1 MSDSTAV
8 PSHDATSNGA
18 PSIDAL
24 PAGVLQLKKNEE
36 KRLSSGHL
44 WVYSNE
50 VDTQAS
56 PLKELSPGQAVELR
70 SSTGKWL
77 AHAYANPQSLIS
89 ARITSRNPKYPMS
102 KSLLVHR
109 IKVALGLRE
118 RFYPQPFY
126 RLVFGES
133 DLLPGLIV
141 DRFGD
146 IAVVQ
151 ITTAGMEVLKQE
163 IIEALQKTIKSTGI
177 VLRNDTGSRTLEG
190 LDSYVENIG
199 EVPDELVLSEGDTEF
214 VIPMANGQKTGW
226 FYDQRDNRQWLNPL
240 VEGKTVIDACS
251 YIGAWGV
258 QAAKHGAERVICI
271 DTSESALEY
280 VAQNAQRN
288 NVADKVFTA
297 RGNATEVL
305 AGLKADGESADIV
318 VLDPPAFI
326 KRKKDFRAG
335 VKGYQKLNERGIS
348 LVKPDG
354 LLVTCSCSYHMPVN
368 EFRNMSNRAAVHVD
382 RQMQIVYENGQS
394 RDHPVH
400 PAMPETSYLKT
411 IYTRV
416 LARS

>member
-8 PSHDATSNGA
+8 PTTAVISTA
-18 PSIDAL
+18 
-24 PAGVLQLKKNEE
+24 VLQLKKNEE

-44 WVYSNE
+44 WIYSNE

-56 PLKELSPGQAVELR
+56 PLKELSLGQPVEVR

-77 AHAYANPQSLIS
+77 AHAYANPKSLIS
-89 ARITSRNPKYPMS
+89 ARITSRNHKYPMS
-102 KSLLVHR
+102 KSLIVHR

-146 IAVVQ
+146 VLVVQ

-163 IIEALQKTIKSTGI
+163 ITEALNKVMKPAGI
-177 VLRNDTGSRTLEG
+177 VLRNDTSSRTLEG
-190 LDSYVENIG
+190 LDSYVENVG
-199 EVPDELVLSEGDTEF
+199 KVPDEVTLSEGDTEF
-214 VIPMANGQKTGW
+214 AIPMANGQKTGW
-226 FYDQRDNRQWLNPL
+226 FYDQRDNRQWLNSL
-240 VEGKTVIDACS
+240 VQGKTVIDAYS

-288 NVADKVFTA
+288 NVSDRVFTA
-297 RGNATEVL
+297 RGNATDVL
-305 AGLKADGESADIV
+305 AGLKADGESADII

-326 KRKKDFRAG
+326 KRKKDYRAG

-354 LLVTCSCSYHMPVN
+354 LIVTCSCSYHMPVN
-368 EFRNMSNRAAVHVD
+368 EFRAMSNRAAVHVD
-382 RQMQIVYENGQS
+382 RQMQIIHENGQS
-394 RDHPVH
+394 IDHPVH
-400 PAMPETSYLKT
+400 PAMSETNYLKT
-411 IYTRV
+411 IYARV

>member
-8 PSHDATSNGA
+8 PATAVISTA
-18 PSIDAL
+18 
-24 PAGVLQLKKNEE
+24 VLQLKKNEE

-44 WVYSNE
+44 WIYSNE

-56 PLKELSPGQAVELR
+56 PLKELSLGQPVEVR

-77 AHAYANPQSLIS
+77 AHAYANPKSLIS
-89 ARITSRNPKYPMS
+89 ARITSRNHKYPMS
-102 KSLLVHR
+102 KSLIVHR

-146 IAVVQ
+146 VLVVQ

-163 IIEALQKTIKSTGI
+163 ITEALNKVMKPAGI
-177 VLRNDTGSRTLEG
+177 VLRNDTSSRTLEG
-190 LDSYVENIG
+190 LDSYVENVG
-199 EVPDELVLSEGDTEF
+199 KVPDEVTLSEGDTEF
-214 VIPMANGQKTGW
+214 AIPMANGQKTGW

-240 VEGKTVIDACS
+240 VQGKTVIDACS

-288 NVADKVFTA
+288 NVSDRVFTA
-297 RGNATEVL
+297 RGNATDVL
-305 AGLKADGESADIV
+305 AGLKADGESADII

-326 KRKKDFRAG
+326 KRKKDYRAG

-354 LLVTCSCSYHMPVN
+354 LIVTCSCSYHMPVN
-368 EFRNMSNRAAVHVD
+368 EFRAMSNRAAVHVD
-382 RQMQIVYENGQS
+382 RQMQIIHENGQS
-394 RDHPVH
+394 IDHPVH
-400 PAMPETSYLKT
+400 PAMSETNYLKT
-411 IYTRV
+411 IYARV

>member
-8 PSHDATSNGA
+8 PATAVISTA
-18 PSIDAL
+18 
-24 PAGVLQLKKNEE
+24 VLQLKKNEE

-44 WVYSNE
+44 WIYSNE

-56 PLKELSPGQAVELR
+56 PLKELSLGQPVEVR

-77 AHAYANPQSLIS
+77 AHAYANPKSLIS

-102 KSLLVHR
+102 KSLIVHR

-146 IAVVQ
+146 VLVVQ

-163 IIEALQKTIKSTGI
+163 ITEALNKVMKPTGI
-177 VLRNDTGSRTLEG
+177 VLRNDTSSRTLEG
-190 LDSYVENIG
+190 LDSYVENVG
-199 EVPDELVLSEGDTEF
+199 KVPDEVTLSEGDTEF
-214 VIPMANGQKTGW
+214 AIPMANGQKTGW

-240 VEGKTVIDACS
+240 VQGKTVIDAYS
-251 YIGAWGV
+251 YMGAWGV

-288 NVADKVFTA
+288 NVSDRVFTA
-297 RGNATEVL
+297 RGNATDVL
-305 AGLKADGESADIV
+305 AGLKADGESADII

-326 KRKKDFRAG
+326 KRKKDYRAG

-354 LLVTCSCSYHMPVN
+354 LIVTCSCSYHMPVN
-368 EFRNMSNRAAVHVD
+368 EFRAMSNRAAVHVD
-382 RQMQIVYENGQS
+382 RQMQIIHENGQS
-394 RDHPVH
+394 IDHPVH
-400 PAMPETSYLKT
+400 PAMPETNYLKT
-411 IYTRV
+411 IYARV

>member
-8 PSHDATSNGA
+8 PATAVISTA
-18 PSIDAL
+18 
-24 PAGVLQLKKNEE
+24 VLQLKKNEE

-44 WVYSNE
+44 WIYSNE

-56 PLKELSPGQAVELR
+56 PLKELSLGQPVEVR

-77 AHAYANPQSLIS
+77 AHAYANPKSLIS

-102 KSLLVHR
+102 KSLIVHR

-146 IAVVQ
+146 VLVVQ

-163 IIEALQKTIKSTGI
+163 ITEALNKVMKPTGI
-177 VLRNDTGSRTLEG
+177 VLRNDTSSRTLEG
-190 LDSYVENIG
+190 LDSYVENVG
-199 EVPDELVLSEGDTEF
+199 KVPDEVTLSEGDTEF
-214 VIPMANGQKTGW
+214 AIPMANGQKTGW

-240 VEGKTVIDACS
+240 VQGKTVIDACS

-280 VAQNAQRN
+280 VARNAQRN
-288 NVADKVFTA
+288 NVSDRVFTA
-297 RGNATEVL
+297 RGNATDVL
-305 AGLKADGESADIV
+305 AGLKADGESADII

-326 KRKKDFRAG
+326 KRKKDYRAG

-354 LLVTCSCSYHMPVN
+354 LIVTCSCSYHMPVN
-368 EFRNMSNRAAVHVD
+368 EFRAMSNRAAVHVD
-382 RQMQIVYENGQS
+382 RQMQIIHENGQS
-394 RDHPVH
+394 IDHPVH
-400 PAMPETSYLKT
+400 PAMPETNYLKT
-411 IYTRV
+411 IYARV

>member
-1 MSDSTAV
+1 MSDSTDVPATAV
-8 PSHDATSNGA
+8 ISTA
-18 PSIDAL
+18 
-24 PAGVLQLKKNEE
+24 VLQLKKNEE

-56 PLKELSPGQAVELR
+56 PLKELSLGQTVEVR

-102 KSLLVHR
+102 KSLIVHR

-146 IAVVQ
+146 VLVVQ

-163 IIEALQKTIKSTGI
+163 ITEALNKVMKPTGI
-177 VLRNDTGSRTLEG
+177 VLRNDTSSRTLEG
-190 LDSYVENIG
+190 LDSYVENVG
-199 EVPDELVLSEGDTEF
+199 KVPDEVTLSEGDTEF
-214 VIPMANGQKTGW
+214 AIPMANGQKTGW

-240 VEGKTVIDACS
+240 VQGKTVIDAYS
-251 YIGAWGV
+251 YMGAWGV

-288 NVADKVFTA
+288 NVSDRVFTA
-297 RGNATEVL
+297 RGNATDVL
-305 AGLKADGESADIV
+305 AGLKADGESADII

-326 KRKKDFRAG
+326 KRKKDYRAG

-354 LLVTCSCSYHMPVN
+354 LIVTCSCSYHMPVN
-368 EFRNMSNRAAVHVD
+368 EFRAMSNRAAVHVD
-382 RQMQIVYENGQS
+382 RQMQIIHENGQS
-394 RDHPVH
+394 IDHPVH
-400 PAMPETSYLKT
+400 PAMPETNYLKT
-411 IYTRV
+411 IYARV